1 MKTLWKICKSIFMLL
16 LTGVIVWT
24 ILYFT
29 VPKVKDWTND
39 KVFKIDQSKDDE
51 EKKQL
56 RAENEDL
63 KNQIKSL
70 TTEATTVSAE
80 LTNVKDQL
88 SAKTTAL
95 ETATSEKQEL
105 ENKVSELEQK
115 VSELESSETATKAEL
130 ETKKQELSTARNS
143 LQEKTAEVETL
154 TSEKQTLETQKSALE
169 TQLAEKQNQIQTL
182 QARVAGLEEEL
193 YPGDDYNYTV
203 EELENW
209 GYLIENIEGTQ
220 KFVHV
225 SKGNSES
232 NLPLSGLYS
241 IKNNKCK
248 KLLHEDSYSKYYYYK
263 TNETTELILGE
274 KKSLTITNNIL
285 TEHDFCLSDA
295 NGVYRNSVIII
306 DEKNIAVFKAY
317 GWVKINIETE
327 EETAITKDDNCSAST
342 TNTLFDWKKISSN
355 KYYGRYNQT
364 YVIYNTE
371 TNIVTQSEFMN
382 FHAPL
387 SNNKYI
393 VGDNSKYY
401 IFDTTTEE
409 KTEINSTQSLFLF
422 EYTINPNSYKEWENG
437 DVVLMGNYGP
447 VLYSK
452 SNNTI
457 ELMDTNKKTFRGIL
471 LNTASGK
478 VFATCF
484 CTNTYYQKGIYI
496 INVDSNGYPVSA
508 TKIYSQGQYWDT
520 VVEDENGCTFSS
532 KYDPSQGSVYYNYST
547 GECTAVTE

>member
-1 MKTLWKICKSIFMLL
+1 MKTCKSIFMLL

-29 VPKVKDWTND
+29 VPKVKDWIND
-39 KVFKIDQSKDDE
+39 KVFNIDQSKDDE

-63 KNQIKSL
+63 KKQIKSL

-105 ENKVSELEQK
+105 ETKVSELEQK

-130 ETKKQELSTARNS
+130 EIKKQELSTARNS

-154 TSEKQTLETQKSALE
+154 TSEKQTLENQKTTLE
-169 TQLAEKQNQIQTL
+169 SQLAEKQNQIQAL
-182 QARVAGLEEEL
+182 QARVTELETQL
-193 YPGDDYNYTV
+193 NPGEDYKYTT
-203 EELENW
+203 EELENF
-209 GYLIENIEGTQ
+209 GYEIENIEGTQ
-220 KFVHV
+220 KYVHV
-225 SKGNSES
+225 TKGINTSNS
-232 NLPLSGLYS
+232 PLSGVYS
-241 IKNNKCK
+241 ISGNKCK
-248 KLLHEDSYSKYYYYK
+248 KLLHEDNYYKYFYYK
-263 TNETTELILGE
+263 TGETSEVILGE
-274 KKSLTITNNIL
+274 RKSITIINNIVN
-285 TEHDFCLSDA
+285 EHKYCFSNR
-295 NGVYRNSVIII
+295 NGFYKTSVLII
-306 DEKNIAVFKAY
+306 DEKNIAVFRDSK
-317 GWVKINIETE
+317 GWSKINIETE
-327 EETAITKDDNCSAST
+327 EETTIAKDDNCSALT
-342 TNTLFDWKKISSN
+342 TNTLFDWQKISSN
-355 KYYGRYNQT
+355 KYYGRYNST

-371 TNIVTQSEFMN
+371 TNTVTGSERMYIY
-382 FHAPL
+382 AL
-387 SNNKYI
+387 LKDNKCI

-401 IFDTTTEE
+401 IFDTITEE
-409 KTEINSTQSLFLF
+409 KTEISSTENLYMPQTGVKKNV
-422 EYTINPNSYKEWENG
+422 YIEWDNG
-437 DVVLMGNYGP
+437 DVVIMSNYGP

-457 ELMDTNKKTFRGIL
+457 AFMNKFNWQGFKGLLLKT
-471 LNTASGK
+471 TSGK

-484 CTNTYYQKGIYI
+484 STSSNTGIYI
-496 INVDSNGYPVSA
+496 INVDSNGYPTGV
-508 TKIYSQGQYWDT
+508 TKIYSLGQYWDT
-520 VVEDENGCTFSS
+520 VTEDENGCTFSS